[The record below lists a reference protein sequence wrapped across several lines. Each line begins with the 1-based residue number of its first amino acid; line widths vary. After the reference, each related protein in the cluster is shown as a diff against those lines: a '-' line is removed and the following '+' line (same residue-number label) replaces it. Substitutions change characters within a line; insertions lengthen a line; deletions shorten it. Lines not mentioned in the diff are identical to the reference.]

1 MDRIALHSVRVLEC
15 ELCLHDGR
23 DCLWCFCNLRSCRP
37 AGSAHAE
44 GLGAAWRSRWLFS
57 LSNSLKYRD
66 SAKTLASHLSMWI
79 ATSSSPFAL
88 PGLMAAIMSCMPLI
102 GVVGL
107 YLLESFL
114 HASNPL
120 NPLVCNIWRGSPL
133 TKVPRMLKIPE
144 LRNLSSSDSDKA
156 SSISFS
162 SFSAVS
168 IKWYAASL
176 AVLVADLNWNDQ
188 SRHACSPVKLSTL
201 LWYFS
206 LIPCA

>member
-1 MDRIALHSVRVLEC
+1 MAALI
-15 ELCLHDGR
+15 
-23 DCLWCFCNLRSCRP
+23 
-37 AGSAHAE
+37 
-44 GLGAAWRSRWLFS
+44 FS
-57 LSNSLKYRD
+57 LSNSLKSRD
-66 SAKTLASHLSMWI
+66 NAKTLASHLSMWI

-120 NPLVCNIWRGSPL
+120 NPLVCSIWRGSPL

-144 LRNLSSSDSDKA
+144 LRDLFASVSDKA

-162 SFSAVS
+162 SFTAVS

-188 SRHACSPVKLSTL
+188 SRHACSPLTLSCST
-201 LWYFS
+201 S
-206 LIPCA
+206 R

>member
-1 MDRIALHSVRVLEC
+1 MEINMAALI
-15 ELCLHDGR
+15 
-23 DCLWCFCNLRSCRP
+23 
-37 AGSAHAE
+37 
-44 GLGAAWRSRWLFS
+44 FS
-57 LSNSLKYRD
+57 LSNSLKSRD
-66 SAKTLASHLSMWI
+66 HLSMWI

-102 GVVGL
+102 GVVVL
-107 YLLESFL
+107 YLLESFLL

-120 NPLVCNIWRGSPL
+120 NPLVCSIWRGSPL

-144 LRNLSSSDSDKA
+144 LRDLSSSVSDRA

-188 SRHACSPVKLSTL
+188 SRHACSPMKLSTL
-201 LWYFS
+201 L
-206 LIPCA
+206 